1 MHSHLISLL
10 LLSER
15 AYVRDVVGV
24 AVSVQLPHRPS
35 FSLFLSLSL
44 SLSLSLCLSLILSF
58 SFSSFSFPSNSSL
71 QTAVAAEQA
80 RIFLLR
86 LLTVDALQQIGTVSG
101 VWGKLQHF
109 ADMLRRY
116 EDGCACRDEC

>member
-35 FSLFLSLSL
+35 FSLSLSVSPLSYLSLSHL
-44 SLSLSLCLSLILSF
+44 SLFPLTLPCRRPWLQNKPA
-58 SFSSFSFPSNSSL
+58 SSFSACSLWTHCSRLAPYLACGESSNTL
-71 QTAVAAEQA
+71 PTCCAGTRMVARAVMS
-80 RIFLLR
+80 
-86 LLTVDALQQIGTVSG
+86 V
-101 VWGKLQHF
+101 
-109 ADMLRRY
+109 
-116 EDGCACRDEC
+116 EC